1 MFKNLNLSKIFYLI
15 VLVLV
20 VLAFGLFVAHS
31 YFGTEYLMPTRNIL
45 PPASLFMNED
55 KDTFT
60 VALISDTGTHNH
72 VLEKTIDAA
81 HKNENPDFIMYLGDL
96 VSDRRPANF
105 YWMLHEI
112 ERHLAGK
119 PFYMIP
125 GNHDIEKRGN
135 IDKRYYHAVM
145 GPSYYWFGYG
155 DTLFIA
161 MDSSD
166 KIEEEQF
173 EWLADTLKHVRPLFK
188 NCILFGHMPPKNV
201 PGAEK
206 HRMADDD
213 VQKFESIIRGHKID
227 AMFFGHVH
235 YFSKDEFAGIPIYTT
250 PSSGQT
256 ARFTDTGK
264 FGYITLRMGPHGVE
278 DITPKYIKFSGPRR
292 EYLEAWFV
300 RYVFTQRVRELI
312 NVITIAAVV
321 FFIASIIAKHY
332 ARCRK

>member
-1 MFKNLNLSKIFYLI
+1 MLKKLNLSKIFYLI
-15 VLVLV
+15 VTALVL
-20 VLAFGLFVAHS
+20 LAVGLFVVHS
-31 YFGTEYLMPTRNIL
+31 YMGGESLLPARNIL
-45 PPASLFMNED
+45 PPTSLFMNED

-60 VALISDTGTHNH
+60 IALISDTGTHNH
-72 VLEKTIDAA
+72 VLEKAIDSARQ
-81 HKNENPDFIMYLGDL
+81 NDNPDFIMYLGDF

-112 ERHLAGK
+112 ERHLGGT

-125 GNHDIEKRGN
+125 GNHDVEKRGN
-135 IDKRYYHAVM
+135 IDKRYYRAVM
-145 GPSYYWFGYG
+145 GPAYYWFGYG

-166 KIEEEQF
+166 EIEDEQF
-173 EWLADTLKHVRPLFK
+173 EWLADTLKHIRPLFK

-206 HRMADDD
+206 HMMKDDD
-213 VQKFESIIRGHKID
+213 VQKFESIIRGHKIN

-256 ARFTDTGK
+256 ARFTDIGK
-264 FGYITLRMGPHGVE
+264 FGYISLRIGPRGIE

-292 EYLEAWFV
+292 EYFEAWFF
-300 RYVFTQRVRELI
+300 RYVFTQRIRELI
-312 NVITIAAVV
+312 NAITIAAFV
-321 FFIASIIAKHY
+321 FFVAGLITKYY
-332 ARCRK
+332 ARRKK